1 MSDSLTHPHTPLGS
15 PAQQAT
21 DEDTTKRV
29 LEDAPEDPPSKRMR
43 EEMPDFAPDVET
55 KDESAPVARV
65 AGDPS
70 GAGGAGGASGAKPT
84 LDNCDRVIL
93 MIINKEGVMVG
104 TRWAAP
110 FSDGVKA
117 VLAYSM
123 SRAGRSA
130 NSRVFDIPC
139 SVSIDEAKESAAEL
153 VTDFHDGPTFDQ
165 YMELYEHRLRY
176 DHLGDRKSLV
186 EELNDNSGKKLV
198 MIVYAN

>member
-1 MSDSLTHPHTPLGS
+1 MKSGLTCYVYRSKYGGS
-15 PAQQAT
+15 ANGGISETAN
-21 DEDTTKRV
+21 EV
-29 LEDAPEDPPSKRMR
+29 LLVLP
-43 EEMPDFAPDVET
+43 
-55 KDESAPVARV
+55 
-65 AGDPS
+65 
-70 GAGGAGGASGAKPT
+70 
-84 LDNCDRVIL
+84 